1 MEKLLTNS
9 DVFKDVI
16 VSGWEYKQSREAVIY
31 HKDKVVYKIF
41 NDYVSEE
48 RRNEKNIDKL
58 EVLNPMYITKPNIK
72 VYFDNVYQGFGMDYG
87 GITLLEFLKKFRMNQ
102 RIVEVFSR
110 QMKNITLYLE
120 GFGITHG
127 DIGLSNIV
135 YKDGIIRLTDVN
147 NMIFPDDQENH
158 ANLLYKDWYKAT
170 GTFKFLDEYA
180 CNLICFLLLNYPTE
194 FLINIFS
201 RDFYFDNNFL
211 KDLLNIKCDMFDQ
224 EVLQVVKAS
233 ILGDRDAIK
242 QLKPNTFLIDYL
254 R

>member
-1 MEKLLTNS
+1 MEK
-9 DVFKDVI
+9 
-16 VSGWEYKQSREAVIY
+16 EYYSRETFRNTFANWNHMDSRTSDIFLNSEY
-31 HKDKVVYKIF
+31 VYKILNSRIPLYKRKENRIDEIALLNDELITVPDRKVYINNQYFGFRMKNGGIPLLEYIF
-41 NDYVSEE
+41 NNNIDFTGKLEILHKI
-48 RRNEKNIDKL
+48 KNIIEYLDKL
-58 EVLNPMYITKPNIK
+58 
-72 VYFDNVYQGFGMDYG
+72 
-87 GITLLEFLKKFRMNQ
+87 GI
-102 RIVEVFSR
+102 I
-110 QMKNITLYLE
+110 
-120 GFGITHG
+120 HG
-127 DIGLSNIV
+127 DVRLSNFLF
-135 YKDGIIRLTDVN
+135 KDGIIRLTDVN
-147 NMIFPDDQENH
+147 NMIFSDDQEDH

-211 KDLLNIKCDMFDQ
+211 KDLLNIKCDKFDQ
-224 EVLQVVKAS
+224 EVLQGVKAS